1 MFFAS
6 QKDFADALDDV
17 TSAAANVHQQAV
29 RPGSH
34 NNRYSG
40 PERRAALASSV
51 RWLVAML
58 DEVDYGMLLLS
69 DEDHVLHV
77 NHAGRAELDANHP
90 LQLIGRQVR
99 ARCSKDVGP
108 LACALRAA
116 TQRGLRKLLAMGE
129 AAHCASVSV
138 VPLAVPENSAGDGG
152 GPVTLLMLGKRQA
165 CETLAVQG
173 FASSHGLTLAE
184 TRVLAGLCNGKPPT
198 EIAALV
204 GVKIATVRTQIGTI
218 RLKTGAPSIRAL
230 IQQVAVLPPMMGAL
244 RHRTEECHTAWLGSE
259 AFGFVPPHHSS
270 RRIPFESST
279 QLVA

>member
-1 MFFAS
+1 MLFAS
-6 QKDFADALDDV
+6 QKDFTDALGDV
-17 TSAAANVHQQAV
+17 ASAATHAHKEAV
-29 RPGSH
+29 RPGSGS
-34 NNRYSG
+34 YSG

-99 ARCSKDVGP
+99 ARCSKDVAP

-138 VPLAVPENSAGDGG
+138 VPLAAPENSAGDGG

-218 RLKTGAPSIRAL
+218 RLKTGASSIRAL
-230 IQQVAVLPPMMGAL
+230 IQQVAALPPMMGAL
-244 RHRTEECHTAWLGSE
+244 RHHGDEGHTEWISSA
-259 AFGFVPPHHSS
+259 AFSFAPS
-270 RRIPFESST
+270 RRSTRRSQFERST
-279 QLVA
+279 QLAA

>member
-6 QKDFADALDDV
+6 QNDFKDALGDV
-17 TSAAANVHQQAV
+17 TSAAANAHQEAV
-29 RPGSH
+29 RPGSGF
-34 NNRYSG
+34 YSG

-99 ARCSKDVGP
+99 ARCSKDVAP

-116 TQRGLRKLLAMGE
+116 THRGLRKLLAMGE

-138 VPLAVPENSAGDGG
+138 VPLAVPDDGS

-165 CETLAVQG
+165 CEALSVQG

-230 IQQVAVLPPMMGAL
+230 IQQVAVLPPMIGAL
-244 RHRTEECHTAWLGSE
+244 RQHSDEGHAAWMGGAVFNFAALRG
-259 AFGFVPPHHSS
+259 SS
-270 RRIPFESST
+270 RGSRPDAST
-279 QLVA
+279 SLVA